1 MLYHSDIRQ
10 EIPSMCT
17 DLENIMERE
26 SNNVK
31 RVDNSDFV
39 PKITYDE
46 ARKIIREM
54 NLIDGYLFDSAIE
67 NEEDAKIVIG
77 NILKSV
83 FYRDFKDIR
92 IESQKQLNGVD
103 TKYHG
108 LRFDVHITEDF
119 NDGKL
124 IATVYDVEMENR
136 REDKKD
142 LPKRLRFYG
151 ALHDVKLLESG
162 AGYSELPEFVS
173 ITILSYDPFNAGD
186 MCYEAE
192 SVLISHPGIEYD
204 DGIRHYYFYC
214 NGRNNLNQIKSL
226 YKSED
231 HRKRLS
237 EMLKYIVSGEKPNEE
252 NPDISE
258 VDSVVTKVKDKEG
271 VTKGYMKWFDEVRY
285 IKKDA
290 RREGKEKLLIEQVCK
305 KLVKGKTVEVIAEE
319 IEEDIDTIS
328 TIVKI
333 AKDHIPEYDVD
344 IIYDEL
350 RKEKEAE
357 EDQNQSMNCI

>member
-1 MLYHSDIRQ
+1 MCIVTKDDIRN
-10 EIPSMCT
+10 SMAK
-17 DLENIMERE
+17 M
-26 SNNVK
+26 
-31 RVDNSDFV
+31 
-39 PKITYDE
+39 TYDE

-54 NLIDGYLFDSAIE
+54 NLIDGFLFDSAIE
-67 NEEDAKIVIG
+67 NEDDAKIVIG

-83 FYRDFKDIR
+83 FYRDFKEIR

-108 LRFDVHITEDF
+108 LRFDVHITEDID
-119 NDGKL
+119 DGKL

-136 REDKKD
+136 REDKKE

-162 AGYSELPEFVS
+162 ADYCELPEFVS
-173 ITILSYDPFNAGD
+173 ITILSYDPFNACD

-192 SVLISHPGIEYD
+192 SVLVSHPGIEYN
-204 DGIRHYYFYC
+204 DGIKHYYFYC
-214 NGRNNLNQIKSL
+214 NGNNNLDQIKSL
-226 YKSED
+226 YKSET

-271 VTKGYMKWFDEVRY
+271 VTTGYMKWFDEVRY
-285 IKKDA
+285 IRKDA
-290 RREGKEKLLIEQVCK
+290 KKEGKEKLIIEQVCK
-305 KLVKGKTVEVIAEE
+305 KLVKGKTLEVIAEE
-319 IEEDIDTIS
+319 IEEDIDTVS
-328 TIVKI
+328 TI
-333 AKDHIPEYDVD
+333 AKVAKEYIPEYDVD

-350 RKEKEAE
+350 QKERETV
-357 EDQNQSMNCI
+357 D